1 MTLVIICIWK
11 MDLQCQGP
19 EAHIVSLGK
28 EMVSGLESQRRM
40 EWRSERKREV
50 IWMNYKDDLLVRK
63 RLSCYSG
70 ETPSS
75 SVLNKMEF
83 QKLKV

>member
-1 MTLVIICIWK
+1 
-11 MDLQCQGP
+11 
-19 EAHIVSLGK
+19 
-28 EMVSGLESQRRM
+28 MVSGLESQRRM

-50 IWMNYKDDLLVRK
+50 IWMNYKDGLLVRK

-83 QKLKV
+83 HFSLIEQSRGTCGRKIEQVNMTSST